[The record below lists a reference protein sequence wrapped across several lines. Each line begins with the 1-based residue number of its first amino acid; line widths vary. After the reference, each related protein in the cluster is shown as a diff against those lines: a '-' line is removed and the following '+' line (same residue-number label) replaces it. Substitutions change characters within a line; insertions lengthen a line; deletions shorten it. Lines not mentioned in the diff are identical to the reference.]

1 MRPHYRTKTLSE
13 RLKFEAEVGDG
24 RALCVTGMPG
34 SGKEV
39 FLEVARKRGLP
50 VVRMGDVVREEAA
63 NRGLNLTDADVG
75 GMADR
80 EREAQGTDIWARRT
94 LDHIETD
101 RVVID
106 GLRSLEELDAFTER
120 FADGLVLV
128 AVHASPATRYRR
140 IAQRARPDDITSEDA
155 FRTRDR
161 RELRWGLGGVIAS
174 ADEVVV
180 NEGGLGEFQAQVD
193 AILERVFP

>member
-1 MRPHYRTKTLSE
+1 MGR
-13 RLKFEAEVGDG
+13 G

-39 FLEVARKRGLP
+39 FLEEASRKGLS

-63 NRGLNLTDADVG
+63 RRGIDLTDADVG

-80 EREAQGTDIWARRT
+80 EREAQGSDIWARRT
-94 LDHIETD
+94 LERIRTD

-106 GLRSLEELDAFTER
+106 GLRSLEELDSFAAR
-120 FADGLVLV
+120 FDDLVIV
-128 AVHASPATRYRR
+128 AVHASQATRYRR
-140 IAQRARPDDITSEDA
+140 IAERARPDDITSEDA

-161 RELRWGLGGVIAS
+161 RELRWGLGGVIAL

-180 NEGGLGEFQAQVD
+180 NEGDLTKFQAQAVT
-193 AILERVFP
+193 ILERVFP

>member
-1 MRPHYRTKTLSE
+1 MGR
-13 RLKFEAEVGDG
+13 G

-39 FLEVARKRGLP
+39 FLEEANRKGLS

-63 NRGLNLTDADVG
+63 RRGIDLTDADVG

-80 EREAQGTDIWARRT
+80 EREAQGSDIWARRT
-94 LDHIETD
+94 LERIRTD

-106 GLRSLEELDAFTER
+106 GLRSLEELDAFAAR
-120 FADGLVLV
+120 FVDLVIV
-128 AVHASPATRYRR
+128 AVHASQATRYRR
-140 IAQRARPDDITSEDA
+140 IAERARPDDISSEDA

-161 RELRWGLGGVIAS
+161 RELRWGLGGVIAL

-180 NEGGLGEFQAQVD
+180 NEGDLAKFQAQAVT
-193 AILERVFP
+193 ILDRVFP

>member
-1 MRPHYRTKTLSE
+1 MGR
-13 RLKFEAEVGDG
+13 G

-39 FLEVARKRGLP
+39 FLEEANRKGLS

-63 NRGLNLTDADVG
+63 RRGIDLTDADVG

-80 EREAQGTDIWARRT
+80 EREAQGSDIWARRT
-94 LDHIETD
+94 LERIRTD

-106 GLRSLEELDAFTER
+106 GLRSLEELDAFAAR
-120 FADGLVLV
+120 FVNLVIV
-128 AVHASPATRYRR
+128 AVHASQATRYRR
-140 IAQRARPDDITSEDA
+140 IAERARPDDITSEDA

-161 RELRWGLGGVIAS
+161 RELRWGLGGVIAL

-180 NEGGLGEFQAQVD
+180 NEGDLAKFQAQAVT
-193 AILERVFP
+193 ILERVFP

>member
-1 MRPHYRTKTLSE
+1 MGR
-13 RLKFEAEVGDG
+13 G

-39 FLEVARKRGLP
+39 FLEEANRKGLS

-63 NRGLNLTDADVG
+63 RRGIDLTDADVG

-80 EREAQGTDIWARRT
+80 EREAQGSDIWARRT
-94 LDHIETD
+94 LERIRTD

-106 GLRSLEELDAFTER
+106 GLRSLEELDAFAAR
-120 FADGLVLV
+120 FVDLVIV
-128 AVHASPATRYRR
+128 AVHASQATRYRR
-140 IAQRARPDDITSEDA
+140 IAERARPDDISSEDA

-161 RELRWGLGGVIAS
+161 RELRWGLGGVIAL
-174 ADEVVV
+174 ADEIVV
-180 NEGGLGEFQAQVD
+180 NEGDLAKFQAQAVT
-193 AILERVFP
+193 ILERVFP

>member
-1 MRPHYRTKTLSE
+1 M
-13 RLKFEAEVGDG
+13 
-24 RALCVTGMPG
+24 TGMPG

-39 FLEVARKRGLP
+39 FLEVARERGLP
-50 VVRMGDVVREEAA
+50 VIRMGDVVREEAA
-63 NRGLNLTDADVG
+63 GRGLSLTDADVG

-94 LDHIETD
+94 LDRIETNQ
-101 RVVID
+101 VVID
-106 GLRSLEELDAFTER
+106 GVRSLEELDAFAKR
-120 FADGLVLV
+120 FAEGLVLV
-128 AVHASPATRYRR
+128 AVHASPATRYGR
-140 IAQRARPDDITSEDA
+140 IARRARPDDISTETD

-180 NEGGLGEFQAQVD
+180 NEGDLAGFRDHVA
-193 AILERVFP
+193 AILGRVFP

>member
-1 MRPHYRTKTLSE
+1 M
-13 RLKFEAEVGDG
+13 GGG

-39 FLEVARKRGLP
+39 FLEVARGRDLP
-50 VVRMGDVVREEAA
+50 VIRMGDVVREEAA
-63 NRGLNLTDADVG
+63 SQGLALTDADVG
-75 GMADR
+75 GLADR
-80 EREAQGTDIWARRT
+80 ERATHGTDIWARRT
-94 LDHIETD
+94 LDRIQTD
-101 RVVID
+101 EVVID
-106 GLRSLEELDAFTER
+106 GLRSLEELDAFAER
-120 FADGLVLV
+120 FADELILV

-140 IAQRARPDDITSEDA
+140 IAQRARPDDITSESD

-180 NEGGLGEFQAQVD
+180 NEGALPEFRAQVA
-193 AILERVFP
+193 AILGRIFP

>member
-1 MRPHYRTKTLSE
+1 MGR
-13 RLKFEAEVGDG
+13 G

-39 FLEVARKRGLP
+39 FLEEANRKGLS

-63 NRGLNLTDADVG
+63 RRGIDLTDADVG

-80 EREAQGTDIWARRT
+80 EREAQGSDIWARRT
-94 LDHIETD
+94 LERIRTD

-106 GLRSLEELDAFTER
+106 GLRSLEELDAFAAR
-120 FADGLVLV
+120 FVDLVIV
-128 AVHASPATRYRR
+128 AVHASRATRYRR
-140 IAQRARPDDITSEDA
+140 IAERARPDDISSEDA

-161 RELRWGLGGVIAS
+161 RELRWGLGGVIAL

-180 NEGGLGEFQAQVD
+180 NEGDLAKFQAQAVT
-193 AILERVFP
+193 ILDRVFP